1 MRDFKAFLAD
11 EGKLPKQKKI
21 MVSKRFRNEKG
32 EPLLWEIR
40 AIRER
45 ENQEILRQCKNQE
58 SKEEYWG
65 KLCAAC
71 VVTPNLE
78 NKGLWESYGTD
89 SGDRVLKEMLS
100 MGEYMMLLRE
110 VRRLNGFD
118 QRAAELKEEAKN

>member
-1 MRDFKAFLAD
+1 MRDFNAFLAD

-21 MVSKRFRNEKG
+21 VVSKRFRDEKG

-40 AIRER
+40 AIRES

-58 SKEEYWG
+58 SSEEYWG

-71 VVTPNLE
+71 VVTPSLE
-78 NKGLWESYGTD
+78 NKGLMESYGTE
-89 SGDRVLKEMLS
+89 SSDRVLKEMLS

-110 VRRLNGFD
+110 VRALNGFA
-118 QRAAELKEEAKN
+118 QRAADLKEEAKN